1 MTQDQFIKARKQLQ
15 ALSLAVNFREAYMR
29 QAMGFYSARQ
39 YDWAMAYQFLFL
51 QWQDEVERLGEATL
65 NTDAHRL
72 WFELG
77 GRP

>member
-1 MTQDQFIKARKQLQ
+1 MTQDQFITARKQLK
-15 ALSLAVNFREAYMR
+15 ALSLAVNFREAFMR
-29 QAMGFYSARQ
+29 QALEFYSARQ

>member
-29 QAMGFYSARQ
+29 YALAHYGARQ
-39 YDWAMAYQFLFL
+39 YEWAMFYQFLFL
-51 QWQDEVERLGEATL
+51 QWQDEAERLGEATL

>member
-1 MTQDQFIKARKQLQ
+1 MTQDQFIKARKQLHALSTAMQYREVYMNQ
-15 ALSLAVNFREAYMR
+15 ALAHYGARNWAT
-29 QAMGFYSARQ
+29 AM
-39 YDWAMAYQFLFL
+39 MYQFMFL